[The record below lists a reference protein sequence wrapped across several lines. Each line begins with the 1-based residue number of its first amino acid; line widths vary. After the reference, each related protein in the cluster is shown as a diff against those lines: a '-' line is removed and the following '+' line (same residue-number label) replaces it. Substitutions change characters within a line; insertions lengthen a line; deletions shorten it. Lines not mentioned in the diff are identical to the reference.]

1 MAVVATG
8 FFDGVHLG
16 HRHLIETLTDEAHRR
31 NAQSLIVTFWPH
43 PRNVLQNGARELRL
57 LTSLQ
62 EKKEL
67 LTALGVDRIEV
78 LDFTKEFSAL
88 TMEQYVRQVLIGRFG
103 AECLVLGY
111 DNRMGRDCTDPEQIV
126 DVARAAGLEVVRPG
140 ALQPDGALRESCASP
155 DDLSSRLTPSAISV
169 GSPLHGASAQRPIS
183 STLIRSALAEG
194 RVDDASSML
203 GRPYRLHGVVVAG
216 KQLGRRLGYPTANM
230 QLYEPLKAIPSP
242 GVYAVW
248 AETLEG
254 RFKGMCNIGYRPTV
268 DENAALTIETH
279 LLDFDEDIYGLDLTL
294 DFVTR
299 IRQECKFASLEA
311 LSAQLGEDKRTVGRI
326 LR

>member
-16 HRHLIETLTDEAHRR
+16 HRHLIETLTDEAHKRD
-31 NAQSLIVTFWPH
+31 AQSLIVTFWPH

-57 LTSLQ
+57 LTSQQ
-62 EKKEL
+62 EKNDL
-67 LTALGVDRIEV
+67 LLSLGVDRVEV
-78 LDFTKEFSAL
+78 LDFTKECSTL
-88 TMEQYVRQVLIGRFG
+88 TMEQYVRDVLIGRYG

-111 DNRMGRDCTDPEQIV
+111 DNRMGRDCRSAEDLLPV
-126 DVARAAGLEVVRPG
+126 CAAAGLEVVRPG
-140 ALQPDGALRESCASP
+140 AVPCSRPDG
-155 DDLSSRLTPSAISV
+155 
-169 GSPLHGASAQRPIS
+169 GSPTVGAIS
-183 STLIRSALAEG
+183 STLIRNALSEG
-194 RVDDASSML
+194 RVDEAASML

-248 AETLEG
+248 AQTLGG

-279 LLDFDEDIYGLDLTL
+279 LLDFDEDIYGLDLTI
-294 DFVTR
+294 DFMAR
-299 IRQECKFASLEA
+299 IRQERKFDSLEA

-326 LR
+326 L